1 MERTISIMVGKGS
14 YSHNRRSF
22 VAKNVDENRID
33 RNVVFKDEKIKNVYH
48 ELFDEAQ
55 QRYNDKQ
62 KRKDRKID
70 NYYEKIRTSK
80 QEKLYHEIIV
90 QVGNK
95 DDTNARSYEGVVAK
109 NILKDYMKD
118 FEKRNPNLRVFEA
131 YLHMDEETPHLHID
145 FIPFVTGSKR
155 GMDTRVSLKAALDAQ
170 GFRGNSR
177 GNIEWKRWV
186 ESEKEELAKV
196 MANHKI
202 NWLKK
207 GTHEKHLSVLDF
219 EKREPAKEVK
229 QLEEQIKEKDDEIVR
244 KKRWIDLQLQ
254 TDKIIRESI
263 EEKREELKCVRS
275 ELEDEKAEKEKIQKE
290 TDGLRQK
297 KREIEIDVI
306 GLMEERSEVQK
317 DYSEYARMS
326 KSLDEVVEQYESG
339 WQYRLQE
346 PERLMSTKNYKE
358 KYVEPL
364 LVRLKR
370 LLKSLLDMLRGL
382 QYRVMRAEREN
393 VELKE
398 RIEDKDMMIEY
409 QGREIERLEEIEEK
423 YDAVVEELG
432 EEVVERIVGRN
443 QELEREKQHYLERR

>member
-95 DDTNARSYEGVVAK
+95 DDTNARSYEGIVAK

-186 ESEKEELAKV
+186 ESENEELAKV

-219 EKREPAKEVK
+219 EKRERAKEVK

>member
-1 MERTISIMVGKGS
+1 M
-14 YSHNRRSF
+14 
-22 VAKNVDENRID
+22 
-33 RNVVFKDEKIKNVYH
+33 
-48 ELFDEAQ
+48 
-55 QRYNDKQ
+55 
-62 KRKDRKID
+62 
-70 NYYEKIRTSK
+70 
-80 QEKLYHEIIV
+80 
-90 QVGNK
+90 
-95 DDTNARSYEGVVAK
+95 
-109 NILKDYMKD
+109 
-118 FEKRNPNLRVFEA
+118 
-131 YLHMDEETPHLHID
+131 
-145 FIPFVTGSKR
+145 
-155 GMDTRVSLKAALDAQ
+155 
-170 GFRGNSR
+170 
-177 GNIEWKRWV
+177 
-186 ESEKEELAKV
+186 
-196 MANHKI
+196 
-202 NWLKK
+202 
-207 GTHEKHLSVLDF
+207 
-219 EKREPAKEVK
+219 
-229 QLEEQIKEKDDEIVR
+229 
-244 KKRWIDLQLQ
+244 
-254 TDKIIRESI
+254 
-263 EEKREELKCVRS
+263 
-275 ELEDEKAEKEKIQKE
+275 
-290 TDGLRQK
+290 RQK

>member
-1 MERTISIMVGKGS
+1 MVGKGS

-95 DDTNARSYEGVVAK
+95 DDTNARSYEGIVAK

-219 EKREPAKEVK
+219 EKRERAKEVK

-346 PERLMSTKNYKE
+346 LERLMSTKNYKE

>member
-95 DDTNARSYEGVVAK
+95 DDINARSYEGVVAK

-219 EKREPAKEVK
+219 EKRERAKEVK

>member
-95 DDTNARSYEGVVAK
+95 DDTNARSYEGIVAK

-219 EKREPAKEVK
+219 EKRERAKEVK

-443 QELEREKQHYLERR
+443 QELEREKQHYFGSR

>member
-95 DDTNARSYEGVVAK
+95 DDTNARSYEGIVAK

-219 EKREPAKEVK
+219 EKRERAKEVK

-346 PERLMSTKNYKE
+346 LERLMSTKNYKE

>member
-131 YLHMDEETPHLHID
+131 YLYMDEETPHLHID

-219 EKREPAKEVK
+219 EKRERAKEVK

-244 KKRWIDLQLQ
+244 KKGWIDLQLQ

>member
-1 MERTISIMVGKGS
+1 MVGKGS

-95 DDTNARSYEGVVAK
+95 DDTNARSYEGIVAK

-155 GMDTRVSLKAALDAQ
+155 GMDTRVSLKVALDAQ

-219 EKREPAKEVK
+219 EKRERAKEVK

>member
-1 MERTISIMVGKGS
+1 MVGKGS

-131 YLHMDEETPHLHID
+131 YLYMDEETPHLHID

-219 EKREPAKEVK
+219 EKRERAKEVK

-244 KKRWIDLQLQ
+244 KKGWIDLQLQ